1 VLSWTAFFE
10 GLAGAEADIDAVSLS
25 ARLKT
30 LFCFLCYWKVF
41 ELEDEF
47 DSALDT
53 TDNNDDFSI
62 RNRRLSGASMRRG
75 RASSPPKTTARARLN
90 STMHRGSEAQTF
102 SPLAQVFNPLV
113 VEDDATREPYASP
126 GVSYVSSGVSY
137 GPATRRRPL
146 SIQPSQRR
154 PMPDPFSTPLQ
165 SNQLKM
171 FHGTSDKD
179 SPPARGFMQSASQDQ
194 HIVNR
199 AMIATDIQDM
209 DNTKDDLQ
217 QSAIMKRL
225 DDMEKR
231 QERIESLLQDLT
243 HNISTI
249 TK

>member
-1 VLSWTAFFE
+1 M
-10 GLAGAEADIDAVSLS
+10 
-25 ARLKT
+25 
-30 LFCFLCYWKVF
+30 
-41 ELEDEF
+41 
-47 DSALDT
+47 
-53 TDNNDDFSI
+53 N
-62 RNRRLSGASMRRG
+62 
-75 RASSPPKTTARARLN
+75 
-90 STMHRGSEAQTF
+90 RGSEGQTF

-113 VEDDATREPYASP
+113 VEDDITREPYASP

-154 PMPDPFSTPLQ
+154 PLPDPFPTQFQ

-171 FHGTSDKD
+171 FQGASDKD
-179 SPPARGFMQSASQDQ
+179 SPPGRGFMPSASQDQ
-194 HIVNR
+194 HTVNP
-199 AMIATDIQDM
+199 AMTAADIKDV
-209 DNTKDDLQ
+209 DNMKDDLQ

-231 QERIESLLQDLT
+231 QERIESLLQNLS